1 MIVWHPF
8 KSCAL
13 LVPFVVGPLSFCTD
27 FLTPGLAF
35 LSCPDGL
42 FMNGF
47 CFVCCICLLSW
58 SNNVHHMFQSCVL
71 CLPLPLVV
79 CLEEHASGFAKRSV
93 MLFLTCKM
101 WFCVMISVMA
111 FGQLAGWPSWCYK
124 NFNFVIFSDTV
135 NVVSVK
141 LYMMVLIELYLLI
154 PLNFY
159 WPWPH
164 SRSQ

>member
-101 WFCVMISVMA
+101 WFCVMISVIS

-124 NFNFVIFSDTV
+124 NFVIFSDTV